1 MKIKTKVYAG
11 GSGTTRC
18 DGGGGTPSNPIP
30 PGSLQ
35 QP

>member
-11 GSGTTRC
+11 GGSTRC
-18 DGGGGTPSNPIP
+18 DGGGGTPSNPNP

-35 QP
+35 LP